1 MSNYNSLKAT
11 IDANIKQNGNQEIT
25 GQILNSV
32 LNAMVTTLGTG
43 YQFAGVAT
51 IATNPGTP
59 DAKVFYIANGKGTYE
74 KFGGLEVTEDDV
86 VVLYWDSAWHKV
98 ATGIASQEKLSELD
112 QQMYGDRLTIKT
124 SFEGKPDEHPADKDR
139 IAIDGNVGGKYKV
152 KLDVGTALCDGQ
164 QVRLRAFKN
173 GSVVYAMY
181 VEGASQAEY
190 SLPIVLGQE
199 IEFTLAREV
208 DEFGFYIYK
217 ITQAGTFD
225 VSIIREATTAAIV
238 PDVER
243 LKVDVDKL
251 NEDVEEI
258 KVNLPISNTF
268 IFNVT
273 SSEHSSGLDHM
284 PYVGKA
290 GELLRFRLDAV
301 TGKCNNSNVNVYSFY
316 NGSGVYAMLPIGGSQ
331 GENVLSINIG
341 EDVVFQLTSD
351 IDELSV
357 YLHKVT
363 TLGTFAMSV
372 ERLDKSY
379 IQMDYTDRLVQSK
392 LKRTNDNATLSLLH
406 FSDIHSDKERFRRI
420 SSFARKYRHL
430 IDEVI
435 CSGDV
440 VYNYADE
447 AEAENRGFSYWS
459 MYRTDKNKIL
469 LSIGNHDIEKSDGG
483 SLTESEC
490 RTKYYTPF
498 SASNQAYASVVF
510 GGDDVCYYYKDYTSH
525 KVRVI
530 VLDWGHQTETQK
542 TWFIDTLS
550 SAKTLGYAV
559 VVVNHCPFAWQ
570 YMTKQ
575 KNRFDALLN
584 FGANNQILSI
594 DYARLVDN
602 FINDG
607 GKFVCWLAGHTHV
620 DYFSVLENFN
630 NQVMVNVGC
639 ATILQSA
646 KDSDI
651 WRLANTQSEDL
662 FNIVTINTS
671 RGTFSLIRVG
681 ADIDTLQR
689 SRKSIT
695 WDYINHKLIA
705 EE

>member
-1 MSNYNSLKAT
+1 MAT
-11 IDANIKQNGNQEIT
+11 MLNPSSIPNGSITKEKIDA
-25 GQILNSV
+25 SV
-32 LNAMVTTLGTG
+32 LNG
-43 YQFAGVAT
+43 
-51 IATNPGTP
+51 
-59 DAKVFYIANGKGTYE
+59 KVDKEEGKGLSSNDYTDAE
-74 KFGGLEVTEDDV
+74 K
-86 VVLYWDSAWHKV
+86 A
-98 ATGIASQEKLSELD
+98 KLSELAIE
-112 QQMYGDRLTIKT
+112 MYGDSLTINET
-124 SFEGKPDEHPADKDR
+124 FNGSPDEHPDKLDR
-139 IAIDGNVGGKYKV
+139 ISIDGKVGDNYRV
-152 KLDVGTALCDGQ
+152 TLKLGTALCDGQ
-164 QVRLRAFKN
+164 QVRLRAYKDN
-173 GSVVYAMY
+173 ALVYALY
-181 VEGASQAEY
+181 VKGASQAEH

-199 IEFTLAREV
+199 VTFTLEREV
-208 DEFGFYIYK
+208 DELAFYIYK
-217 ITQAGTFD
+217 ITQAGTFE
-225 VSIIREATTAAIV
+225 VSVIREARTPGISA
-238 PDVER
+238 DVAQ
-243 LKVDVDKL
+243 LKTNFDNL
-251 NEDVEEI
+251 NTEVEEI
-258 KVNLPISNTF
+258 KGSLPINSTF

-273 SSEHSSGLDHM
+273 SSEHSSSLDHM
-284 PYVGKA
+284 PFVGKS
-290 GELLRFRLDAV
+290 GDLLKFRLDAI
-301 TGKCNNSNVNVYSFY
+301 TGKCNNSNVNVYSFC

-331 GENVLSINIG
+331 GENLLSINIG
-341 EDVVFQLTSD
+341 EDIVFQLTRD

-357 YLHKVT
+357 YLHNVT

-440 VYNYADE
+440 VYNYANEED
-447 AEAENRGFSYWS
+447 AENRGFSYWS

-469 LSIGNHDIEKSDGG
+469 LSIGNHDIEKSDGS

-498 SASNQAYASVVF
+498 SASNQAYATVVF
-510 GGDDVCYYYKDYTSH
+510 GGDDVCYYYKDYKSQ

-542 TWFIDTLS
+542 TWFTDTLS

-584 FGANNQILSI
+584 FGTNNQTLSI

-607 GKFVCWLAGHTHV
+607 GKFVCWLAGHTHI
-620 DYFSVLENFN
+620 DYFSVLVDFN

-681 ADIDTLQR
+681 ADVDTLQR